1 MATKSNV
8 TFEVTEEFL
17 GMTNADQDH
26 TVKAFIDANPGATV
40 RPVGKDGA
48 LPSYLRTSKGEDG
61 KRFRIN
67 VMMSTKIDA
76 RELLAAA
83 KPLGGGYRDIAAGA
97 AGGYSPTSKS
107 YGKSFITLS
116 AAS

>member
-8 TFEVTEEFL
+8 TFEVTDEFL

-26 TVKAFIDANPGATV
+26 NVKAFIDANPGAEL
-40 RPVGKDGA
+40 RPVGKDGG
-48 LPSYLRTSKGEDG
+48 LPAYLKRQSG
-61 KRFRIN
+61 KRYEIN
-67 VMMSTKIDA
+67 VLMSTGIDA
-76 RELLAAA
+76 RKLLVAA

-97 AGGYSPTSKS
+97 AGGYGPSSKS
-107 YGKSFITLS
+107 YGTSFITLS

>member
-8 TFEVTEEFL
+8 TFEVNEEFL
-17 GMTNADQDH
+17 GMTHSAQDH
-26 TVKAFIDANPGATV
+26 AIKTFISANPGAAV
-40 RPVGKDGA
+40 RPVGKDGG
-48 LPSYLRTSKGEDG
+48 LPPYLKRQSG
-61 KRFRIN
+61 KRYEIN
-67 VMMSTKIDA
+67 VLMSTGIDA
-76 RELLAAA
+76 RKLLAVA
-83 KPLGGGYRDIAAGA
+83 KPLGGGYRDIAAAA

>member
-8 TFEVTEEFL
+8 TFEVTKEFL
-17 GMTNADQDH
+17 GMTNSAQDH
-26 TVKAFIDANPGATV
+26 AVKTFIDANPGAML

-48 LPSYLRTSKGEDG
+48 LPSYLRSKDETG

-67 VMMSTKIDA
+67 VLMSTKIDA
-76 RELLAAA
+76 RELLTAA
-83 KPLGGGYRDIAAGA
+83 KPLGGGYRDISAGA
-97 AGGYSPTSKS
+97 AGGYCPSSKS
-107 YGKSFITLS
+107 YGTSFITLS

>member
-8 TFEVTEEFL
+8 TFEVTEDFL
-17 GMTNADQDH
+17 GMTESDQDH
-26 TVKAFIDANPGATV
+26 SVKVFIDANPGAAL

-48 LPSYLRTSKGEDG
+48 LPSYLRSKDETG

-67 VMMSTKIDA
+67 VLMSTGIAACD
-76 RELLAAA
+76 LLVAA
-83 KPLGGGYRDIAAGA
+83 KPLGGGHRDIAAGL

-107 YGKSFITLS
+107 YGTSFITLS

>member
-17 GMTNADQDH
+17 GMTESAQDH
-26 TVKAFIDANPGATV
+26 AVKTFISANPGAAV
-40 RPVGKDGA
+40 RPIGKDGG
-48 LPSYLRTSKGEDG
+48 LPSYLKRQSG
-61 KRFRIN
+61 KRYDIN
-67 VMMSTKIDA
+67 VLMSTGIGA
-76 RELLAAA
+76 RELLVAA

-107 YGKSFITLS
+107 YGTSFITLS

>member
-26 TVKAFIDANPGATV
+26 NVKAFIDANPGAEL

-48 LPSYLRTSKGEDG
+48 LPSYLKSRDETG

-67 VMMSTKIDA
+67 VLMSTKIDA
-76 RELLAAA
+76 RKLLAVA